1 MKVYLKTLTLNSET
15 DSETL
20 IQGRNISKLETM
32 TLLKVSETEVL
43 IAMKNNNY
51 KSPRSDG
58 FTAEFHKFL
67 WIDLKTY
74 ITIAINQIFIKQQLH
89 APQR

>member
-1 MKVYLKTLTLNSET
+1 MKVYLKTLTL
-15 DSETL
+15 DLETL

-67 WIDLKTY
+67 WIDLQLKTY
-74 ITIAINQIFIKQQLH
+74 ITIAINQIFRKQQLP